1 MAARGSLDRRRPRA
15 RVLLDTIIAAS
26 ALLALASCGKLR
38 SCSSGRAARAEETMK
53 EATPSPIE
61 ELTVG
66 GSTPVQGEGRLKDG
80 RSFYF
85 RARHEEWSFGV
96 ASSVDEAVS
105 NPVWQWSEPW
115 GDRPEQAGYMP
126 EEEARLLIE
135 TCAEML
141 AQGTSPPPS
150 PDAVMDGT
158 AQGKPPEE
166 VFARR
171 MARAM
176 VADLL
181 LYHAGEI
188 ADASARVEA
197 EYRQEFQKR
206 VDPRFHEVF
215 EDALAHLDEIPRG
228 EQVARWL
235 VDEASARSV
244 GKRWALA
251 IRRAPQAERSEML
264 TRAKRWLAAWS
275 ASPEIERVWRREL
288 EGAIPS

>member
-1 MAARGSLDRRRPRA
+1 
-15 RVLLDTIIAAS
+15 
-26 ALLALASCGKLR
+26 
-38 SCSSGRAARAEETMK
+38 MK
-53 EATPSPIE
+53 EEAAPSPIE
-61 ELTVG
+61 DLTVG
-66 GSTPVQGEGRLKDG
+66 GSTPVQGEGRLTDG

-85 RARHEEWSFGV
+85 RARHEGWSFGV
-96 ASSVDEAVS
+96 ASSVDEATS
-105 NPVWQWSEPW
+105 NPVWEWREPW

-150 PDAVMDGT
+150 PEAVMDGT
-158 AQGKPPEE
+158 AQGRPPEE

-176 VADLL
+176 LADLL

-188 ADASARVEA
+188 ADAAAHGDQAMKARVEA

-206 VDPRFHEVF
+206 VDPRFHPVF
-215 EDALAHLDEIPRG
+215 EDALAHLDDIRRG

-235 VDEASARSV
+235 VDEASAHSV

-251 IRRAPQAERSEML
+251 IRRAPRAGRSEML

-288 EGAIPS
+288 E